1 MKTVEFLSVNKTYTK
16 IKTEIDTAVLTLLES
31 GPYIGGKAI
40 ADFERSWA
48 TYCGSRYAVG
58 VGNGLDAI
66 TLALRAL
73 DVKDG
78 DEIIVPSNTY
88 VATWLAVTNCRAKLV
103 PVEPNPQTYT
113 IEASEIEKHITTNTK
128 VILPVHLYG
137 AAAQMDDIITL
148 AKKYGIFVVEDAAQ
162 AHGASVRNRKIG
174 SHGDIV
180 AWSFYPTK
188 NLGAFGD
195 AGAVTTNNEKIANR
209 IRLLGNYGSREK
221 YKNETVGENS
231 RLDPIQAAILSVKLQ
246 YLDDWNNKRISTA
259 NFFLHELKGLPLKL
273 PYQDTNVHHVF
284 HQFVVQCQKRDAFMS
299 FLKQEGVETMIHYPV
314 PPFAQKAYAHCG
326 WTEENYP
333 VASKMSKQMVSL
345 PIDPLMDDEKRIY
358 VAKKIQEFFE
368 PDS

>member
-1 MKTVEFLSVNKTYTK
+1 MKTIEFLSVNKTYTE
-16 IKTEIDTAVLTLLES
+16 IKSEIDGAVLALLES
-31 GPYIGGKAI
+31 GSYVGGKAI
-40 ADFERSWA
+40 ADFEESWA

-73 DVKDG
+73 GVGEG

-113 IEASEIEKHITTNTK
+113 IEASEIEKHITTSTK

-148 AKKYGIFVVEDAAQ
+148 ARKYGIFVVEDAAQ

-195 AGAVTTNNEKIANR
+195 AGAVTTNNEKIAHR

-231 RLDPIQAAILSVKLQ
+231 RLDPIQAVILSVKLK
-246 YLDDWNNKRISTA
+246 YLDDWNNERISAA
-259 NFFLHELKGLPLKL
+259 NFFHHELRGLPLKL
-273 PYQDTNVHHVF
+273 PYQDKNIRHVF
-284 HQFVVQCQKRDAFMS
+284 HQFVVEYHKRDAFIS
-299 FLKQEGVETMIHYPV
+299 FLNQKGIETMIHYPV
-314 PPFAQKAYAHCG
+314 PPFLQKAYADCG
-326 WTEENYP
+326 WTEEDYP
-333 VASKMSKQMVSL
+333 VASKMSKQMISL
-345 PIDPLMDDEKRIY
+345 PIDPLMDDENRVYIT
-358 VAKKIQEFFE
+358 KKIQEFFE
-368 PDS
+368 SDA